1 MHLLLLVFKNLLRNK
16 LRTALT
22 ALAIFFLVAVFTMIA
37 TVLRFLE
44 NAMADKEKDVK
55 SIATERYRIPSRF
68 DRRYIDDIVKPGSA
82 LHDQLREIDGFEPE
96 MYTVWSFIGFTLD
109 PELKDKDQI
118 FFCIATIPEKIG
130 TMTDGLEGFDRDL
143 ALAEK
148 MKKPPV
154 SGIDN
159 IGILVGPD
167 RLAKIRKKVGDVFK
181 AYSISHRDGKGQP
194 IQMEFEIVGEL
205 PGESRW
211 AQGAFMDIEYLDRVL
226 KDVNSDLDGKVNL
239 GWFQT
244 KTASSAAEMAGIVE
258 KYIADLKCETASS
271 AVSRFLEP
279 FKDLL
284 FGVKYLLVPA
294 IFVVM
299 TVIVANAIGITVRER
314 RQEIA
319 VLKVLGFDSRQIL
332 FLVLG
337 EGLLIGILAGT
348 LGSTMTY
355 VLVNSAGIKIPIGF
369 FPVFYVPEEALTW
382 GPLAGG
388 FTALVGALFPAWN
401 ARKVKVVDVFSKVT

>member
-1 MHLLLLVFKNLLRNK
+1 MRLVLLIFKNLLRNK

-22 ALAIFFLVAVFTMIA
+22 GLAIFFLVAVFTMIA

-44 NAMADKEKDVK
+44 SAMADKEKDVK

-68 DRRYIDDIVKPGSA
+68 DRRYVDDIVKPGSV
-82 LHDQLREIDGFEPE
+82 LNDQLQEVDGFQEE
-96 MYTVWSFIGFTLD
+96 MYTVWHFVGFTLD

-130 TMTDGLEGFDRDL
+130 TMTDGLEGFDPDQ
-143 ALAEK
+143 ALAAK
-148 MKKPPV
+148 MKQPPV

-159 IGILVGPD
+159 IGLLVGPD
-167 RLAKIRKKVGDVFK
+167 RLKKIKKKVGDVFK
-181 AYSISHRDGKGQP
+181 AYSISHRDGRGLP
-194 IQMEFEIVGEL
+194 IQMEMEIVGEL

-211 AQGAFMDIEYLDRVL
+211 AQGAFMDLEYLDRVL
-226 KDVNSDLDGKVNL
+226 RDVKSDLDGKVNL

-244 KTASSAAEMAGIVE
+244 KTPQAAADMAGIVE
-258 KYIADLKCETASS
+258 KYISDLKCETASS

-284 FGVKYLLVPA
+284 FGVKFLLVPA

-319 VLKVLGFDSRQIL
+319 VLKVLGFSSRQVL
-332 FLVLG
+332 TLVLG

-348 LGSTMTY
+348 LGSALTF

-382 GPLAGG
+382 GPIAGG
-388 FTALVGALFPAWN
+388 FTALVGSLLPAWS
-401 ARKVKVVDVFSKVT
+401 ARRVKVVDVFSKVA

>member
-1 MHLLLLVFKNLLRNK
+1 MRLILLIFKNLFRNK
-16 LRTALT
+16 VRTALT

-37 TVLRFLE
+37 TVLSFLE

-68 DRRYIDDIVKPGSA
+68 DRRYVEDIVKPGSA
-82 LHDQLREIDGFEPE
+82 LNDQLREIPGFQDE
-96 MYTVWSFIGFTLD
+96 MYTVWCFVGFTLD
-109 PELKDKDQI
+109 PDLKDKDQI
-118 FFCIATIPEKIG
+118 FFCIGTIPDKIG
-130 TMTDGLEGFDRDL
+130 LMTDGLEGFDKDL

-148 MKKPPV
+148 MRKPPV

-159 IGILVGPD
+159 IGVLIGPD
-167 RLAKIRKKVGDVFK
+167 RLVKIKKKVGDVFK

-226 KDVNSDLDGKVNL
+226 KDVKSDLDGKVNL

-244 KTASSAAEMAGIVE
+244 KTANSAAEMAGVVE
-258 KYIADLKCETASS
+258 KYISDLKCETASS

-284 FGVKYLLVPA
+284 FGIKYLLVPA
-294 IFVVM
+294 IFIVM
-299 TVIVANAIGITVRER
+299 TVIVANAIGIAVRER

-319 VLKVLGFDSRQIL
+319 VLKVLGFNARQIL
-332 FLVLG
+332 ILVLG
-337 EGLLIGILAGT
+337 EGLLIGVLAGT

-355 VLVNSAGIKIPIGF
+355 LLVNSAGIKIPIGF
-369 FPVFYVPEEALTW
+369 FPVFYVPDQALTW
-382 GPLAGG
+382 GPLVGG
-388 FTALVGALFPAWN
+388 FTAFVGALFPAWN